1 MISIFRNTTIPA
13 LEQTLK
19 FAEARHNVLAG
30 NVANLD
36 TPGYIARDLSVT
48 DFQAALD
55 AALKEPEPSS
65 SYTDAATN
73 TAVDQVGDDIERLLY
88 HDGSMLNL
96 ERQVTELAKNQER
109 HSLRWH

>member
-1 MISIFRNTTIPA
+1 MPRM
-13 LEQTLK
+13 
-19 FAEARHNVLAG
+19 
-30 NVANLD
+30 
-36 TPGYIARDLSVT
+36 
-48 DFQAALD
+48 
-55 AALKEPEPSS
+55 KEPEPSS